1 MGDYTDRF
9 AGLDEELAEV
19 EDKDKGEEQESDTAE
34 SETTDT
40 SEEVRDEVTVK
51 DEDIES
57 DVDSKEEDES
67 LERESEVSKQPD
79 IDGPEQES
87 NQEVRPS
94 TPGALEDSNPGFP
107 FSESVQ
113 AQIYPRRTTHDE
125 FEDFIQFDVKQAL
138 REYGIRNDEKRE
150 IHEAI
155 LQFVMDHPD
164 AVADKVVELRER

>member
-19 EDKDKGEEQESDTAE
+19 EDDDEEQESDTAK

-40 SEEVRDEVTVK
+40 SGEVRDEVTVK

-57 DVDSKEEDES
+57 DVDSKKEDES
-67 LERESEVSKQPD
+67 LERESEVSKQSGT
-79 IDGPEQES
+79 DGSEQES
-87 NQEVRPS
+87 NQEVRPNTS
-94 TPGALEDSNPGFP
+94 RALEDSNPGFP

-155 LQFVMDHPD
+155 LQFVMEHPD
-164 AVADKVVELRER
+164 AIADKVVELRET

>member
-19 EDKDKGEEQESDTAE
+19 EDKDEEQEPNTAE

-40 SEEVRDEVTVK
+40 SGEGGDEVTVE
-51 DEDIES
+51 DEDMES
-57 DVDSKEEDES
+57 DVDSKVVDES
-67 LERESEVSKQPD
+67 LERSSEVSKQPEV
-79 IDGPEQES
+79 DGPGQES
-87 NQEVRPS
+87 SQEVRPS
-94 TPGALEDSNPGFP
+94 TSGSLEDSNPGFP

-155 LQFVMDHPD
+155 LQFVMEHPD
-164 AVADKVVELRER
+164 AVADKVVELRKR

>member
-19 EDKDKGEEQESDTAE
+19 EDDGEEQESDTAK

-40 SEEVRDEVTVK
+40 SGEVRDEVTVK

-57 DVDSKEEDES
+57 DVASKEEDES
-67 LERESEVSKQPD
+67 LERESEVSKQSGT
-79 IDGPEQES
+79 DGPEQES

-94 TPGALEDSNPGFP
+94 TSEALEDSNPGFP

-155 LQFVMDHPD
+155 LQFVMKHPD
-164 AVADKVVELRER
+164 AIADKVVELRET

>member
-19 EDKDKGEEQESDTAE
+19 EDDDEEQESDTAK

-40 SEEVRDEVTVK
+40 SGEVRDEVTVK

-57 DVDSKEEDES
+57 DVDSKKEDES
-67 LERESEVSKQPD
+67 LERESEVSKQSG

-87 NQEVRPS
+87 NQEVRPNTS
-94 TPGALEDSNPGFP
+94 RALEDSNPGFP

-155 LQFVMDHPD
+155 LQFVMEHPD
-164 AVADKVVELRER
+164 AIADKVVELRET

>member
-19 EDKDKGEEQESDTAE
+19 EDKDEEQESNTAE
-34 SETTDT
+34 SETTDN
-40 SEEVRDEVTVK
+40 SGEEQDEVTVE
-51 DEDIES
+51 DEDMGS
-57 DVDSKEEDES
+57 DVDSKDVDES
-67 LERESEVSKQPD
+67 LERESEVSKQPGV
-79 IDGPEQES
+79 DGPGRES
-87 NQEVRPS
+87 SQGVRSS
-94 TPGALEDSNPGFP
+94 TSGSLEDSNPGFP

-155 LQFVMDHPD
+155 LQFVMERPD
-164 AVADKVVELRER
+164 AIADKVVELREQ